1 MGELDVVKIA
11 DFGLAKILQGGR
23 LLVDRESQFPIK
35 WTAPEAA
42 TKKEYTTKSDVW
54 SFGILLYELITY
66 GSSPYPTFSDQ
77 EVLQAVLDGYRMP
90 KVSFVSVRL
99 YDNAIF

>member
-1 MGELDVVKIA
+1 M
-11 DFGLAKILQGGR
+11 KILQDDR
-23 LLVDRESQFPIK
+23 LMIDQEFQFAIK
-35 WTAPEAA
+35 WTAPEVF
-42 TKKEYTTKSDVW
+42 TKKQYTTESDVW

-66 GSSPYPTFSDQ
+66 GSSPYPTFSDE